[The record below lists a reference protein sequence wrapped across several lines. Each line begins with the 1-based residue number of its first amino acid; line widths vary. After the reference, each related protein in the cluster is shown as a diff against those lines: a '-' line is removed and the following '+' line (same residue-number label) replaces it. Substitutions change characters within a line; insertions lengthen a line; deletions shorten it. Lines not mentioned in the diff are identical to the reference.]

1 MTGLDLR
8 RAKQEVILSL
18 IPLLIFIVFVLYA
31 FCRHGVFT
39 ICNPLKS
46 CSCHRADE
54 IRTGA
59 GGGVE
64 DDGSVAVDKS
74 MSPLS
79 PKKLLAYKRGPS
91 VEDNKSESLLDG
103 SNEKLEDNNLGII
116 PPTIQEV
123 TDEEELGVL
132 KVASQSTS
140 SKSNQTLGINVENL
154 INITRIYEIYT

>member
-1 MTGLDLR
+1 MTGLDLQ

-54 IRTGA
+54 IRSGA

-79 PKKLLAYKRGPS
+79 PKKLLQYKRGPN
-91 VEDNKSESLLDG
+91 VEVKKSESLLD
-103 SNEKLEDNNLGII
+103 ERDEEMDDNNLSVI

-123 TDEEELGVL
+123 EDEEELGTI
-132 KVASQSTS
+132 KVASQSPS
-140 SKSNQTLGINVENL
+140 SKSTQKLGIKFH
-154 INITRIYEIYT
+154 RIIS